1 MYSDCADERYT
12 QSLDHRLQIVVWD
25 HDDGGEE
32 VHDLIGST
40 DSSLHYLFEKGHSAH
55 HRLPL
60 MRNDGTGAGK
70 LGSVSFKVE
79 FQPIV
84 STLSKPT
91 PTTVSDHIHLTIKKQ
106 GVVPMPPIKSFAQ
119 PVLDMKNRTVTSIAT
134 SRWKTSDFRPLSV
147 YHLHDDLN
155 IKSHGAMTER
165 NTDRTRGARAG
176 RDGGEEGSTAD
187 VPFGH
192 RFSKDTVAGRLE
204 RGLDLAWAP
213 ARIPSTTTKSSR
225 ISSMQKKPDKQNSNL
240 INFAKPNSHED
251 HGLHRQRSLKAVSEG
266 IVHVHGVNR
275 RLQIEQK
282 ERESRRKIG
291 RTKGT
296 FSSPPLPGTQ
306 EGFLPAIK

>member
-1 MYSDCADERYT
+1 
-12 QSLDHRLQIVVWD
+12 VVWD
-25 HDDGGEE
+25 HDEGGEE
-32 VHDLIGST
+32 FHDLIGST
-40 DSSLHYLFEKGHSAH
+40 DNSLHYLFEKGHSAH

-84 STLSKPT
+84 STLSKPA
-91 PTTVSDHIHLTIKKQ
+91 PVTVSDHIHLAIKKQ
-106 GVVPMPPIKSFAQ
+106 GVVPMPPIKSFAH

-134 SRWKTSDFRPLSV
+134 SRWKTSDFRHLSV
-147 YHLHDDLN
+147 YHLHDDLK

-187 VPFGH
+187 APLVH
-192 RFSKDTVAGRLE
+192 RFSKETVAGRLE
-204 RGLDLAWAP
+204 RGLDLAWTP

-225 ISSMQKKPDKQNSNL
+225 ISSMQKKPDKQSSSSKL
-240 INFAKPNSHED
+240 IHPSSPTNAAKPNLHEE
-251 HGLHRQRSLKAVSEG
+251 HLRRPSLKAVSEG
-266 IVHVHGVNR
+266 LVHVYGVNR

-282 ERESRRKIG
+282 EREARRKMG

-296 FSSPPLPGTQ
+296 FGSSASPLLGSQ
-306 EGFLPAIK
+306 ESFLPVIK